1 MKKIST
7 NILKLK
13 YIEGPWGIL
22 GFPYSST
29 DIQVKKTISG
39 YLSEVFGLNSIDYV
53 YKKYIKNQNIEKL
66 SSKFDYNL
74 ADSTNEISNYLSD
87 FIKDIR
93 LLEKPDIPSLFTA
106 SVAFFRLEN
115 TFNAVLL
122 CIRTGLFAEA
132 FMLERIILE
141 QIAWIYQ
148 VHNYNGD
155 FFKLKPSMSISSIK
169 KIFPESGRLYG
180 ILSDFTHIDPKLN
193 WSFVN
198 NENNADALLIMYNS
212 KLLIWPLKIVLDLL
226 DMYCIVLYCIVGET
240 IYKDLI
246 SDYKHINEADDSFK
260 ENRKTLILKNDICRK
275 FNI

>member
-22 GFPYSST
+22 GFPYNST

-155 FFKLKPSMSISSIK
+155 FFKLIPSMSISSIK

-212 KLLIWPLKIVLDLL
+212 KLLIWSLKIVLDLL
-226 DMYCIVLYCIVGET
+226 DMYCIVGET

-275 FNI
+275 FNIK